1 MSIKFH
7 TKDVNLNRA
16 LDPGFWIQFMQ
27 TTVKELETSAGVSD
41 RCSGNHFQPQY
52 LQMSPRAPEMA
63 EVC

>member
-7 TKDVNLNRA
+7 NKDVNLNRA

-27 TTVKELETSAGVSD
+27 TTVKELETSAGVSY
-41 RCSGNHFQPQY
+41 RRSGNHFQPQY

-63 EVC
+63 EV